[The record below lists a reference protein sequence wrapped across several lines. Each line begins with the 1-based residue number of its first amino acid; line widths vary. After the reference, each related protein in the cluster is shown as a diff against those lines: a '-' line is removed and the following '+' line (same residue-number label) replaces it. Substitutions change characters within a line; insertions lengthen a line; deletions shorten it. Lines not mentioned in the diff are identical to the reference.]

1 MAALVLVR
9 EPEVQDESH
18 AAHGFLG
25 VPTIVWQ
32 AANLVL
38 FLALL
43 VVLLKKPLSKF
54 FQDRRRQV
62 EEEHRRAEADR
73 RRAEELAK
81 EIDARLAGIEVEIA
95 NLRTH
100 AATESRKEEQELVAQ
115 AEADAQRIVARGSA
129 EIEARV
135 REARKELTAYAADLS
150 VEMAD
155 EILKKSLTPEDHA
168 RLVNE
173 GTDELVKLSVVPTE
187 KRS

>member
-1 MAALVLVR
+1 MTAFVLVR
-9 EPEVQDESH
+9 EPEASEESH

-38 FLALL
+38 FLVLL

-54 FQDRRRQV
+54 FADRRRQV
-62 EEEHRRAEADR
+62 EEEHKKAEADR
-73 RRAEELAK
+73 LRAEELAQ
-81 EIDARLAGIEVEIA
+81 EIDARLSGIEVEIA
-95 NLRTH
+95 NLKSH
-100 AATESRKEEQELVAQ
+100 AATESQKEEKELVAQ
-115 AEADAQRIVARGSA
+115 AEAEAQRIVARGSA
-129 EIEARV
+129 EIDARV

-168 RLVNE
+168 RLVDE
-173 GTDELVKLSVVPTE
+173 GADALGKLAVVPSG